1 MRESRSSVVS
11 ELLGLD
17 DRQRDAL
24 LVLAPA
30 NERMSANNEERE
42 EEEEEK
48 VGGFP
53 AEGGGDRGERRAS
66 VSTQLP
72 RFRRWRSLATSR
84 PTAGYSLA

>member
-30 NERMSANNEERE
+30 NERMSANNEE
-42 EEEEEK
+42 EEEEK

-72 RFRRWRSLATSR
+72 RFRRWRSLVTSR